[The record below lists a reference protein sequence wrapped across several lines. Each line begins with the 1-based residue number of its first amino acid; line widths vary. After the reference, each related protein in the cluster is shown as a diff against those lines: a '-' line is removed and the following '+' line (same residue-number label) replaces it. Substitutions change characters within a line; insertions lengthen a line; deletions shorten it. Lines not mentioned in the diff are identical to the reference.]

1 MLSERLKRFRLARGM
16 SLDDL
21 VAAIDGQ
28 VSKQALS
35 KYERDK
41 MRPTAMVLNRIAAA
55 LGVKSAQL
63 WCEPVCRVEC
73 LEYRKRARLGKK
85 DQQRLE
91 SFVAELLEKRVLFQE
106 RIGERNSLELPIRAL
121 LVRNLDDAENAA
133 ITLRQRWNLG
143 VDPIASLVDVLEDH
157 FVHVL
162 DVDAGETFDGI
173 SALAR
178 DNDRNVLA
186 AAIAVRRGT
195 WRDRHRLNIAHE
207 LGHLTLELA
216 EAVNAEA
223 AAFRF
228 GGAFLAPAN
237 QLCREVG
244 EKRSLIEVE
253 ELLYLKQGYGMS
265 LQAILFRL
273 MDLGVITASHYKRWC
288 MDINNLGW
296 KKREPI
302 EIPPQKP
309 VRFHQQVLRA
319 LSEGLIGARE
329 AGQLLN
335 DPLEPSLPRSLIE
348 RRAFL
353 ELSTDSRRTLLRK
366 QAQQM
371 ADYYQNDPEWRELEG
386 GALVEYES
394 T

>member
-41 MRPTAMVLNRIAAA
+41 MRPTAVVLNRIAAA

-133 ITLRQRWNLG
+133 ITLRQRGNLG

-157 FVHVL
+157 FVHVVE
-162 DVDAGETFDGI
+162 VDAGETFDGI

-195 WRDRHRLNIAHE
+195 WGERHRFNIAHE

-253 ELLYLKQGYGMS
+253 ELLYLKQRYGMS
-265 LQAILFRL
+265 MQAILFRL
-273 MDLGVITASHYKRWC
+273 NDLGVITASHYRQWC
-288 MDINNLGW
+288 MDINKLGW
-296 KKREPI
+296 KKREPD

-335 DPLEPSLPRSLIE
+335 DPFLRTIYRFETHLTEEAGAADGRLLPKRS
-348 RRAFL
+348 
-353 ELSTDSRRTLLRK
+353 
-366 QAQQM
+366 
-371 ADYYQNDPEWRELEG
+371 
-386 GALVEYES
+386 
-394 T
+394 

>member
-1 MLSERLKRFRLARGM
+1 M

-21 VAAIDGQ
+21 VAAIDGL

-35 KYERDK
+35 KYERGK
-41 MRPTAMVLNRIAAA
+41 MQPKTAVLNRIAAA
-55 LGVKSAQL
+55 LGIKSAQL
-63 WCEPVCRVEC
+63 WGEPVCGVEC
-73 LEYRKRARLGKK
+73 LAYRKRARLGKK
-85 DQQRLE
+85 EAERIE
-91 SFVAELLEKRVLFQE
+91 SFVAEALEKRVRLQE
-106 RIGERNSLELPIRAL
+106 RIGERNSLELPIRTL

-157 FVHVL
+157 FVHVVE
-162 DVDAGETFDGI
+162 VDAGETFDGI

-253 ELLYLKQGYGMS
+253 ELLYLKQRYGMS
-265 LQAILFRL
+265 MQAILFRL
-273 MDLGVITASHYKRWC
+273 KDLGVITASHYRQWC
-288 MDINNLGW
+288 MDINKLGW
-296 KKREPI
+296 KKQEPN

-319 LSEGLIGARE
+319 LSEGLIGAQE

-371 ADYYQNDPEWRELEG
+371 ADYYQNDSEWRELEG

>member
-41 MRPTAMVLNRIAAA
+41 MRPTAVVLNRIAAA

-157 FVHVL
+157 FVHVVE
-162 DVDAGETFDGI
+162 VDAGETFDGI

-195 WRDRHRLNIAHE
+195 WGDRHRLNIAHE

-228 GGAFLAPAN
+228 GGAFPRTS
-237 QLCREVG
+237 QSV
-244 EKRSLIEVE
+244 V
-253 ELLYLKQGYGMS
+253 QGSG
-265 LQAILFRL
+265 
-273 MDLGVITASHYKRWC
+273 
-288 MDINNLGW
+288 
-296 KKREPI
+296 
-302 EIPPQKP
+302 
-309 VRFHQQVLRA
+309 
-319 LSEGLIGARE
+319 
-329 AGQLLN
+329 
-335 DPLEPSLPRSLIE
+335 
-348 RRAFL
+348 
-353 ELSTDSRRTLLRK
+353 
-366 QAQQM
+366 
-371 ADYYQNDPEWRELEG
+371 
-386 GALVEYES
+386 
-394 T
+394 